1 MLINKSIKELSDLLK
16 KKEISSVDLVKE
28 SYSKIEKYDFKLHSF
43 ITVREKNEALEEAEK
58 KDKNRKED
66 SSIIYGLPFSIK
78 DAYCTEDFRT
88 TAGNKILDNFLPPYS
103 AEVYKKI
110 VNSGSILIGKNNMD
124 AWGHGGSTENTDY
137 QPAHNPWDVSR
148 IPGGSSG
155 GSAIA
160 ISTRMVPFSIG
171 EDTGGSIRSPS
182 SACNISGL
190 KVTYGRVS
198 RLGAIAYASSLD
210 SVGPMAKSVEDLSYL
225 LEIMAGQDILDS
237 TSSKTKVDKYNQ
249 FLGKPI
255 KGKIIGL
262 PKEFF
267 GKGLDPKVKKAIIE
281 ATKVFEKLG
290 AKIQEVSLPHFI
302 YGVSIYYLIA
312 LSETSSNLG
321 RYDSFRFGGEREL
334 FSTETK
340 KRILLGTYALSAG
353 YSDKLYKKAQK
364 LRTILIQEYN
374 EALKTCDV
382 LLAPVNPSLPS
393 KTGELINDPLK
404 NLMEDLYT
412 GTISLVGAPSLS
424 IPAGFAEG
432 LPVGMQIV
440 GKKFGEGE
448 LFQLGYLYQQETDW
462 HKKLPTI
469 ITGSPPTRG

>member
-1 MLINKSIKELSDLLK
+1 MLLNKSIKELSELLN

-28 SYSKIEKYDFKLHSF
+28 SYLRIESLDKQLHSF
-43 ITVREKNEALEEAEK
+43 ITIKDRNIALKEAEE
-58 KDKNRKED
+58 KDKNRKKD

-78 DAYCTEDFRT
+78 DAYCTENFRT
-88 TAGNKILDNFLPPYS
+88 TAGNKILNDFLPPYS
-103 AEVYKKI
+103 ATIYKKI

-137 QPAHNPWDVSR
+137 QPAHNPWDLTR

-182 SACNISGL
+182 SMCNTSGL

-225 LEIMAGQDILDS
+225 LEIMAGKDDLDS

-249 FLGKPI
+249 FLGTSV

-267 GKGLDPKVKKAIIE
+267 EKGLDPQVKKVIME
-281 ATKVFEKLG
+281 AAKVFEKLG
-290 AKIQEVSLPHFI
+290 AKIIEIDLPHFI

-334 FSTETK
+334 FSEETK

-353 YSDKLYKKAQK
+353 YADKLYKKAQK
-364 LRTILIQEYN
+364 LRTILIKEYE
-374 EALKTCDV
+374 EALKKCDV

-393 KTGELINDPLK
+393 IIGELINDPLK

-448 LFQLGYLYQQETDW
+448 LFQLGYLYQQETNW
-462 HKKLPTI
+462 HKMLPPVLKNKN
-469 ITGSPPTRG
+469 G

>member
-1 MLINKSIKELSDLLK
+1 MLIDKSIKELSILLK

-28 SYSKIEKYDFKLHSF
+28 SYSKIEKLDDKLHSF
-43 ITVREKNEALEEAEK
+43 ITIREKKEALKEAEK
-58 KDKNRKED
+58 KDKEMKD
-66 SSIIYGLPFSIK
+66 DQSIIYGLPFSIK
-78 DAYCTEDFRT
+78 DAYCTENFRT
-88 TAGNKILDNFLPPYS
+88 TAGNKILDDFLPPYS
-103 AEVYKKI
+103 AEIYKKI

-137 QPAHNPWDVSR
+137 QPAHNPWDLER

-160 ISTRMVPFSIG
+160 ISSRMVPFSIG

-182 SACNISGL
+182 SMCNTSGL

-210 SVGPMAKSVEDLSYL
+210 SVGPMAKSAEDLSYL
-225 LEIMAGQDILDS
+225 LEIMAGRDSYDS
-237 TSSKTKVDKYNQ
+237 TSSMTKVDKYSQ
-249 FLGKPI
+249 FLGIPI

-267 GKGLDPKVKKAIIE
+267 GAGLDPRVKKVLLD

-290 AKIQEVSLPHFI
+290 AKIIDVNLPHFT

-321 RYDSFRFGGEREL
+321 RYDSFRFGGNREL
-334 FSTETK
+334 FSEETK

-353 YSDKLYKKAQK
+353 YADKLYKKAQK

-374 EALKTCDV
+374 EALKICDV

-393 KTGELINDPLK
+393 KIGELINDPLK

-424 IPAGFAEG
+424 IPSGFADG
-432 LPVGMQIV
+432 LPVGMQII

-462 HKKLPTI
+462 HKRLPTI
-469 ITGSPPTRG
+469 LKNKNE

>member
-1 MLINKSIKELSDLLK
+1 MLINQSIKELSLLLK
-16 KKEISSVDLVKE
+16 KKEISSVDLIKE
-28 SYSKIEKYDFKLHSF
+28 SYSKIEKLDNKLHSF
-43 ITVREKNEALEEAEK
+43 ITIRDKNEALKEAEV
-58 KDKNRKED
+58 KDKERKED

-78 DAYCTEDFRT
+78 DAYCTENFRT
-88 TAGNKILDNFLPPYS
+88 TAGNKILDDFIPPYS
-103 AEVYKKI
+103 AAVYKKI
-110 VNSGSILIGKNNMD
+110 IDSGSILIGKNNMD

-137 QPAHNPWDVSR
+137 HPACNPWDLER

-182 SACNISGL
+182 SMCNTSGL

-225 LEIMAGQDILDS
+225 LEIMAGKDSLDS
-237 TSSKTKVDKYNQ
+237 TSSKTKVDRYSQ
-249 FLGKPI
+249 FLGAPI
-255 KGKIIGL
+255 KGKTIGL

-267 GKGLDPKVKKAIIE
+267 GKGLDPQIKKVLIA
-281 ATKVFEKLG
+281 ATKFFEKLG

-334 FSTETK
+334 FSEETK

-353 YSDKLYKKAQK
+353 YADKLYKKAQK
-364 LRTILIQEYN
+364 LRTILIQEYE
-374 EALKTCDV
+374 EALKKCDV
-382 LLAPVNPSLPS
+382 ILAPVNPSLPS
-393 KTGELINDPLK
+393 KIGELINDPIK

-412 GTISLVGAPSLS
+412 GTISLVGGPSLS

-432 LPVGMQIV
+432 LPVGMQII
-440 GKKFGEGE
+440 GKKFGESE
-448 LFQLGYLYQQETDW
+448 LFQFGYLYQQETDW
-462 HKKLPTI
+462 HKRLPTI
-469 ITGSPPTRG
+469 LKNE